1 VRDFGVLKGPDL
13 IQLLSTLLGEGLLLQ
28 PGQVHI
34 LQATHTRLG
43 TKSELVIHEGHLV
56 HGASNDYKFRLG
68 QTLLKKGLLHDK
80 KQLEELN
87 EEVRLGGRSKAQILI
102 DKGWVKPATLT
113 QVVNHLIEVIAY
125 EVLMWKETDFKLHSQ
140 AINPDDYL
148 SYLGAALPLKE
159 LQSVAAFVQDADKN
173 LAVLTLMRDTLDNPN
188 MILRRTREVEPEDV
202 SEHQYQVYQYV
213 NNRNSLRE
221 VILLSELSYFET
233 FTSLFQLLGWDMVA
247 RGNLDV
253 PHYAKKTP
261 SASGAPP
268 TRPTPPPSKPAPPSA
283 MAALKSTLMS
293 PMATSGVQGGR
304 EFLKRTKGADLLQIM
319 VSLIKS
325 GRRSGKLVIDNQ
337 KNIVR
342 SELTLQRGNL
352 VHATSTLYSDRFGDL
367 LVKKGLIEPE
377 DLRDALEEQ
386 KVHRDQ
392 RLGQILVNKG
402 LISAETIPKLVYH
415 QMECVLYEVLCWA
428 DAKFY
433 YQEAPE
439 TQQNEFVV
447 YADYEVVEG
456 RLVSKHKHDGR
467 DLLADADKNLPI
479 LLLIREKMPHPKAI
493 VQPTGKEPPE
503 PLSDEQQQV
512 LAMVNGSHTI
522 NDIIALSDLHY
533 FPTYVSLFQIY
544 GAGLIELLAA
554 EGEHPP
560 MVAPPRIAPLPPLPT
575 PLPELRRP
583 SATLTA
589 SVASSPP
596 PSSALEPSPDEELRV
611 LLAAAEQEIQQLR
624 HQMEILQP
632 MKAALGETITM
643 QLARLPLNKHKQFQ
657 LMMHA
662 MLDLILT

>member
-1 VRDFGVLKGPDL
+1 MRDFGVLKGPDL

-34 LQATHTRLG
+34 LQASHTRLG
-43 TKSELVIHEGHLV
+43 TKSELVIHEGHLI

-102 DKGWVKPATLT
+102 DKGWVQPETLT

-140 AINPDDYL
+140 PVSSDDFQA
-148 SYLGAALPLKE
+148 YLGAALPIKA

-253 PHYAKKTP
+253 PHYAKKSP
-261 SASGAPP
+261 SAATSSGGVARPAAPP
-268 TRPTPPPSKPAPPSA
+268 PKAAPPSA

-293 PMATSGVQGGR
+293 PMATSGAQGGR

-386 KVHRDQ
+386 KVNRDQ

-402 LISAETIPKLVYH
+402 LINAETIPKLVYH

-433 YQEAPE
+433 YQDAPE
-439 TQQNEFVV
+439 TQQNEFVI

-456 RLVSKHKHDGR
+456 RLVSKHQHEGR

-503 PLSDEQQQV
+503 PLSDEQQQI

-554 EGEHPP
+554 EGDHAP
-560 MVAPPRIAPLPPLPT
+560 MVAPLRSASASLPPT

-583 SATLTA
+583 SAT
-589 SVASSPP
+589 VAAAPVSLPP
-596 PSSALEPSPDEELRV
+596 AEPVPDAELRA

-632 MKAALGETITM
+632 MKVALGETITM
-643 QLARLPLNKHKQFQ
+643 QLARLPLSKHKQFQ

>member
-1 VRDFGVLKGPDL
+1 MRDFGVLKGPDL

-43 TKSELVIHEGHLV
+43 TKSELVIHEGHLL

-102 DKGWVKPATLT
+102 EKGWVQSDTLT

-125 EVLMWKETDFKLHSQ
+125 EVLMWKETEFKLHSQ
-140 AINPDDYL
+140 TVDADDYL
-148 SYLGAALPLKE
+148 GYLGASLPLSA
-159 LQSVAAFVQDADKN
+159 LQPVSAFVQDADKN

-188 MILRRTREVEPEDV
+188 MILRRTREIEPTDV
-202 SEHQYQVYQYV
+202 SEHQYHVYQHV

-221 VILLSELSYFET
+221 VILLSELTYFET

-253 PHYAKKTP
+253 PHYAKKTSS
-261 SASGAPP
+261 SAGAPP
-268 TRPTPPPSKPAPPSA
+268 ARPVSPAPKPAPPSA

-293 PMATSGVQGGR
+293 PMATSGAQGGR
-304 EFLKRTKGADLLQIM
+304 EFLKRTKGAELLQIM

-325 GRRSGKLVIDNQ
+325 GRRSGKLIIDNQ

-386 KVHRDQ
+386 KVNRDQ

-402 LISAETIPKLVYH
+402 LINAETIPKLVYH

-439 TQQNEFVV
+439 TQQNEFVI

-456 RLVSKHKHDGR
+456 RLVSKHKHEGR

-493 VQPTGKEPPE
+493 VQPTGRTPLE

-512 LAMVNGSHTI
+512 LAMVNGVHTI

-544 GAGLIELLAA
+544 GAGLIELLAT
-554 EGEHPP
+554 EGDHPP
-560 MVAPPRIAPLPPLPT
+560 MAAAPRIASLPPLP
-575 PLPELRRP
+575 PAAPPEQRRP
-583 SATLTA
+583 SI
-589 SVASSPP
+589 SVA
-596 PSSALEPSPDEELRV
+596 PSTEPEPVSEAADLRA
-611 LLAAAEQEIQQLR
+611 LLAKAEQDNQQLR
-624 HQMEILQP
+624 HQLDMLLP
-632 MKAALGETITM
+632 LKAALGDTIPM
-643 QLARLPLNKHKQFQ
+643 QLARLPLSKHKQFQ

-662 MLDLILT
+662 MLDLILN